1 MVSMRVGSPGAEG
14 RSPRQGRV
22 RLVTQKRLRNGSPV
36 GQQAQGRGGGTP
48 VKTRPSHKVLAKKET
63 GGFA

>member
-14 RSPRQGRV
+14 HSPRQGRV
-22 RLVTQKRLRNGSPV
+22 RLVTKKSLRNGSPI
-36 GQQAQGRGGGTP
+36 GRQAQGRGGTP
-48 VKTRPSHKVLAKKET
+48 VKTRPSHTVLVKKET